1 MHYTACYLLSA
12 LGRLFNSTLTVA
24 FTNTHSAGDTVP
36 QVALA
41 CGAEPGSFFASRE
54 AVIALLS
61 TLIVLPISALR
72 DLHKLAL
79 ASFVSVAAVVLI
91 VGIVLFAGEP
101 LLLSTANAENAVYI
115 VCVQIVLPVFQ

>member
-1 MHYTACYLLSA
+1 MLAAVCTRATSEQYTDFILYKH
-12 LGRLFNSTLTVA
+12 TL
-24 FTNTHSAGDTVP
+24 AGDTVP

-41 CGAEPGSFFASRE
+41 CGADPGSFFASRQ

-79 ASFVSVAAVVLI
+79 ASFVSVASVVLI
-91 VGIVLFAGEP
+91 VGIVLFAGKFDCSA
-101 LLLSTANAENAVYI
+101 LLLSTI
-115 VCVQIVLPVFQ
+115 MLCT